1 LGVYRVAKVGI
12 DTKLTVFQKVG
23 LFFYSRR
30 RMTAILL
37 LTCVTFGVVSYTTL
51 LPRKG
56 FPSVNVPIGLLQV
69 TSFDKSSSEVDE
81 KYANP
86 LVTSA
91 SQRDTVKSVSSTST
105 PQGVAVVITFNDGVD
120 VLSELSSI
128 EQDSQPKLPDGTS
141 VNTKKIDAGALTT
154 AGDDILI
161 SIHGDGL
168 SASDLDVQGQKF
180 KEKFELKN
188 LSLVERVTYN
198 NLIDT
203 QENLTTGETTKQQT
217 SFDRFYS
224 QVSGR
229 IQNSSII
236 AIKGY
241 AGVDQLELYD
251 QVKSAVESI
260 STNDTPVRAEISA
273 NFAQGI
279 REQIGSLQKNLLEG
293 LLVVV
298 IVSFILISLRASLIT
313 AIAMVITIIT
323 TVGVLQL
330 IGYSLNT
337 ITLFSLILSLAL
349 IVDDTTIMV
358 ESIDAGLKSGKRKLD
373 EVVLDSLKKVA
384 RASSTGTF
392 VTIIAFSPMIF
403 ISGTLG
409 KFIIAIPVTIIIS
422 LVVSIL
428 VSVIFIPFLVR
439 LSFSIRK
446 KKHTK
451 SKITIPGKIETSIS
465 DNLARLIIWSDKGG
479 IKRIII
485 SRLSAVLIGIIF
497 LMIGGWLFTK
507 VGFNIFPSPKDG
519 NDLVLT
525 AKLVDQENLS
535 IESTE
540 ARTDKILDTV
550 KSVIGDNLE
559 SLTLNSQAGPPTV
572 RDFTASILLVD
583 FRDRDNTSVQIAEKL
598 NTELGRVNNGMRV
611 KVMASG
617 VGPPASNF
625 AVQLRGDDPE
635 AVSVITKDMQKY
647 FESVVLTRKD
657 GTTAGFEDVVVQP
670 STIAKRNA
678 SGRYVEVTAA
688 FTGEDTSTLV
698 TLAQDSIKK
707 EFNESRLKQYG
718 LGKDA
723 VFFDLGQEL
732 ENQKSFESMG
742 KATLPLLL
750 VMFVVMALLFRSL
763 LQPLLIFTA
772 LPFAITGVAAG
783 LYLSNNVISF
793 FSMLGVF
800 ALIGISLNNTI
811 LLTDFANVAK
821 SQGASPSEAMAAAL
835 KERLRPLMTTSIT
848 SFFALLPLALS
859 DPFWEGLAYTIIFG
873 LLSSTILVVLIFPY
887 YYLIAESLRALP
899 RKLLHR

>member
-1 LGVYRVAKVGI
+1 MDRLGEKAK
-12 DTKLTVFQKVG
+12 LSVFQKVG
-23 LFFYSRR
+23 LFFYIRK

-56 FPSVNVPIGLLQV
+56 FPSIDLPIGLLQV
-69 TSFDKSSSEVDE
+69 TSFDKSSSEVDS
-81 KYANP
+81 KYAGP
-86 LVTSA
+86 LVSSA
-91 SQRDTVKSVSSTST
+91 SQNESVKSVSSTST
-105 PQGVAVVITFNDGVD
+105 PQGVAVFVTFNDGAD
-120 VLSELSSI
+120 VVAELSNI
-128 EQDSQPKLPDGTS
+128 EQNALPNISDGSS
-141 VNTKKIDAGALTT
+141 VIAKKIDAGALTNT
-154 AGDDILI
+154 GDDILI
-161 SIHGDGL
+161 SIHGEGL
-168 SASDLDVQGQKF
+168 SASELDVQGQKF
-180 KEKFELKN
+180 KELFDSKK
-188 LSLVERVTYN
+188 LSLVERVTYV
-198 NLIDT
+198 NLIESQD
-203 QENLTTGETTKQQT
+203 NLITGETTKQQT
-217 SFDRFYS
+217 SFDRFFS
-224 QVSGR
+224 RESGT

-236 AIKGY
+236 AIKGIES
-241 AGVDQLELYD
+241 VDQLELYD

-260 STNDTPVRAEISA
+260 PTDNLQVRAEISA
-273 NFAQGI
+273 NFAQSI
-279 REQIGSLQKNLLEG
+279 REQVGSLQRNLLEG
-293 LLVVV
+293 LLVVI

-313 AIAMVITIIT
+313 AIAMVITVIT

-373 EVVLDSLKKVA
+373 EVVLDALKKVA

-446 KKHTK
+446 KKNTK

-465 DNLARLIIWSDKGG
+465 DNLGKLIIWSDKGG
-479 IKRIII
+479 LKRVII

-497 LMIGGWLFTK
+497 LIIGGFLFTK

-519 NDLVLT
+519 NELVLT
-525 AKLVDQENLS
+525 AQLVDQENLS
-535 IESTE
+535 IASTE
-540 ARTDKILDTV
+540 SKTNSILETV
-550 KSVIGDNLE
+550 KSVVGDNLE
-559 SLTLNSQAGPPTV
+559 LLTLNSQSGPPSV
-572 RDFTASILLVD
+572 RGFTAGISLVD
-583 FRDRDNTSVQIAEKL
+583 FKDRDITSVEIAEKL
-598 NTELGRVNNGMRV
+598 NSELGRVNNGMRV
-611 KVMASG
+611 EATASG

-625 AVQLRGDDPE
+625 AVQLRGDNPE
-635 AVSVITKDMQKY
+635 AVSALTKDMQKY
-647 FESVVLTRKD
+647 FETAVFMRKD
-657 GTTAGFEDVVVQP
+657 GTTAGFEDVVVPP
-670 STIAKRNA
+670 STITNRNE
-678 SGRYVEVTAA
+678 SGRYTEVTAG
-688 FTGEDTSTLV
+688 FTDDDTSTLV

-707 EFNESRLKQYG
+707 EFNEARLKEYG
-718 LGKDA
+718 LSKDA
-723 VFFDLGQEL
+723 VYFDLGQES

-750 VMFVVMALLFRSL
+750 VMFVVMALLFKSL

-783 LYLSNNVISF
+783 LYFSDNVISF

-821 SQGASPSEAMAAAL
+821 NDGASPSEAMAAAL

-848 SFFALLPLALS
+848 SFFALLPLAIS

-899 RKLLHR
+899 RKLRHK